1 MYRDQIQETEYIA
14 ASPQKPSL
22 VGLFERLKSSTLEQ
36 LQAVNRELWLLL
48 SLFAM
53 AAVLN
58 LLVDS
63 HRMLLTL
70 YGLPT
75 LYSAYFYGRRHAT
88 LTAVAS
94 VAVIGLLMH
103 YNPLIFA
110 RHTPAP
116 LLADRWYDL
125 TIWGAVLVI
134 TAYSTGTLYER
145 KEEHIRELR
154 RTYHG
159 VLVILQ
165 QFIAKDKYTQNH
177 SYRVSVYAT
186 AIAREVGLDT
196 ERVEDIRAAALL
208 HDVGKLDI
216 SRTILYK
223 AARLTEEEFKE
234 MQRHVDTGI
243 QLLEP
248 VGGSLRRVLPIIL
261 SHHDKFDGSGYHP
274 TRGNQIPLEARI
286 IAVADAYDAMTTDR
300 PYRRGMSHEQAI
312 RILTENA
319 GTQFDPTIVQALLKI
334 HERLQQSRRRPD
346 ARLQDVEALRDL
358 EAVVNGVES

>member
-1 MYRDQIQETEYIA
+1 MYRDQVQETEYIA
-14 ASPQKPSL
+14 AAPQGSSSP
-22 VGLFERLKSSTLEQ
+22 GLFTRLKSAGFEQ

-88 LTAVAS
+88 LTAFAS

-103 YNPLIFA
+103 YNPVLFS
-110 RHTPAP
+110 RHVMTP
-116 LLADRWYDL
+116 LLEDRWYDL
-125 TIWGAVLVI
+125 TIWGGVLVI

-154 RTYHG
+154 QTYHG

-165 QFIAKDKYTQNH
+165 QFISKDKYTQNH
-177 SYRVSVYAT
+177 SYRVSIYAAT
-186 AIAREVGLDT
+186 IAAQMGLKS
-196 ERVEDIRAAALL
+196 ERIEDIRAAALL

-216 SRTILYK
+216 SRDILYK
-223 AARLTEEEFKE
+223 AARLSENEFTEIK
-234 MQRHVDTGI
+234 RHVETGI
-243 QLLEP
+243 QMLEP

-274 TRGNQIPLEARI
+274 TKGEQIPLEARI
-286 IAVADAYDAMTTDR
+286 LSVADVYDSLTSDR
-300 PYRRGMSHEQAI
+300 PYRKAMSTFDAKKIIEQGSE
-312 RILTENA
+312 TE
-319 GTQFDPTIVQALLKI
+319 FDPKVVHAFLAAFGKGKLEIPELL
-334 HERLQQSRRRPD
+334 
-346 ARLQDVEALRDL
+346 V
-358 EAVVNGVES
+358 

>member
-1 MYRDQIQETEYIA
+1 MPLYTSEAPKTEYVVA
-14 ASPQKPSL
+14 PQQTFLGMAGRFKS
-22 VGLFERLKSSTLEQ
+22 VGLQQLKE
-36 LQAVNRELWLLL
+36 VNRELWLLL
-48 SLFAM
+48 SLFMM

-58 LLVDS
+58 LVVDS

-70 YGLPT
+70 YSLPT
-75 LYSAYFYGRRHAT
+75 LYSAYSFGRRHAT

-103 YNPLIFA
+103 YNPLLFA
-110 RHTPAP
+110 QHAPTPV
-116 LLADRWYDL
+116 LQDRWYDL
-125 TIWGAVLVI
+125 TVWGGVLMI
-134 TAYSTGTLYER
+134 TAYCTGTLYER

-186 AIAREVGLDT
+186 AIAGEFGFGS
-196 ERVEDIRAAALL
+196 ERIEDVRVAALL

-216 SRTILYK
+216 SRDILYK
-223 AARLTEEEFKE
+223 AARLSEDEFKE
-234 MQRHVDTGI
+234 IQRHVEAGI
-243 QLLEP
+243 QMLEP

-274 TRGNQIPLEARI
+274 TKGEQIPLEARI
-286 IAVADAYDAMTTDR
+286 LSVADVYDSLTSDR
-300 PYRRGMSHEQAI
+300 PYRKAMSPFEVKKIIEQGSE
-312 RILTENA
+312 TE
-319 GTQFDPTIVQALLKI
+319 FDPKVVHAFLAAFAKGKLEVPELL
-334 HERLQQSRRRPD
+334 
-346 ARLQDVEALRDL
+346 V
-358 EAVVNGVES
+358 

>member
-1 MYRDQIQETEYIA
+1 VSATPATTPRKAVPVYRDQLQETQYIA
-14 ASPQKPSL
+14 AAPQRISF
-22 VGLFERLKSSTLEQ
+22 VGLFARLKSATFEQ
-36 LQAVNRELWLLL
+36 FQEVNRELWLLL
-48 SLFAM
+48 SLFAV

-70 YGLPT
+70 YSLPT

-94 VAVIGLLMH
+94 VGVIGLLMH
-103 YNPLIFA
+103 YNPLLFA

-116 LLADRWYDL
+116 LLADRWFDL
-125 TIWGAVLVI
+125 TIWGGVLVI

-154 RTYHG
+154 QTYHG
-159 VLVILQ
+159 VLLILQ

-177 SYRVSVYAT
+177 SYRVSLYAA
-186 AIAREVGLDT
+186 AIAGEIGLKE
-196 ERVEDIRAAALL
+196 ERIEDVRAAALL

-216 SRTILYK
+216 SRAILYK

-234 MQRHVDTGI
+234 MQRHVDAGI
-243 QLLEP
+243 QFLEP

-274 TRGNQIPLEARI
+274 TKGEQIPLEARI
-286 IAVADAYDAMTTDR
+286 LSVADVYDSLTSDR
-300 PYRRGMSHEQAI
+300 PYRKAMSPFEAKKIIEQGSE
-312 RILTENA
+312 TE
-319 GTQFDPTIVQALLKI
+319 FDPKVVGAFLSAFAKRKLEVPELL
-334 HERLQQSRRRPD
+334 
-346 ARLQDVEALRDL
+346 V
-358 EAVVNGVES
+358 